1 MHLFFVYDEHTD
13 VMNTDD
19 AREMAHIVLDAFR
32 NPSTP
37 RPSGEHFLGEPAR
50 Q

>member
-1 MHLFFVYDEHTD
+1 MHLFFVYDEYTD
-13 VMNTDD
+13 VMDVD
-19 AREMAHIVLDAFR
+19 GAREVARIVGDAFR

-37 RPSGEHFLGEPAR
+37 RPPGEHFLGELSR

>member
-1 MHLFFVYDEHTD
+1 MHLFFVYDEYTD

-19 AREMAHIVLDAFR
+19 AWKVAQIVMDAFR
-32 NPSTP
+32 HPSIP
-37 RPSGEHFLGEPAR
+37 RPSGEHFLGELAR